1 LRPAQV
7 RLTPALQWQKA
18 RVVTAAGVEVFRF
31 DAVTK
36 RVVLAPGNYVVEV
49 DARKIPFNAAEG
61 AVLDVT
67 PQ

>member
-1 LRPAQV
+1 
-7 RLTPALQWQKA
+7 
-18 RVVTAAGVEVFRF
+18 VVTAAGVEVFRF